1 MVVEVGSRQ
10 LACYQLEMALLKCR
24 ALRKMRH
31 GASNRVVELTINIRF
46 FEEKKNIVTDCTL
59 KRADNAV

>member
-1 MVVEVGSRQ
+1 MLTSAYMVVEVGSRQ

-46 FEEKKNIVTDCTL
+46 LKKKKTSLPIA
-59 KRADNAV
+59 R